1 MSYPGNPSL
10 GDEIQQ
16 KILSTFTQTLDL
28 AEEGRKE
35 EALLGCD
42 FIRRLDPLFEPAETL
57 LARLEGL
64 DGAVPVDDLRAL
76 MADQAEDH
84 EPDSTLAQVDELFA
98 GLDQGGDQGPSA
110 LELDAEDLELGGAN
124 IELGDAD
131 VQLDVSIPS
140 EGPVSSDKP
149 LEVDLDLSSF
159 GIETAPPAAQ
169 SAPTPLST
177 PAPDP
182 GSGPEA
188 APEPEPSPGSV
199 VESAPEPPPLPDDS
213 VPPGPEPE
221 AALDRES
228 EERVDQLLSEG
239 QAAFEAAEYQSA
251 IDSWS
256 RIFLIDIDHP
266 EANRRIELAR
276 KLKAE
281 IERKLEE
288 THHDAL
294 TALDDGELEVAADGF
309 RKVLSLQ
316 PTHLAAQEHLDRL
329 EAGEFVPEE
338 DSPEASQGTDIG
350 PTSDL
355 APIFSDSPEDD
366 YPEIDPAFEEMMP
379 PTAGGEPELA
389 PAEDSPRGKASRRPA
404 PRTVLVIAGL
414 VLVVA
419 VVAAWFLRSNWTR
432 FFPNAGEEVV
442 TAPQK
447 PKIDPIVR
455 AQGLHVAG
463 NTAMAISQLRRL
475 PPAHPQYAEAQA
487 LIAQWE
493 TVLEDD
499 ETVTGPSPEQLAVRD
514 GYVARAREAFANR
527 EFLTAEEFFVLAAQ
541 AAPLEEGSVALQTET
556 NERLKPLR
564 SEIEIFRQGEWSYA
578 LRSLWAKYESDPGNP
593 DVLRLMIDGYFNL
606 GVRDLQ
612 RGDPMSASENLS
624 EAASL
629 AGNDAEI
636 QRLLSF
642 SAVYMQRSPDLL
654 YRIFVKY
661 LPFR

>member
-10 GDEIQQ
+10 GAEIQQ
-16 KILSTFTQTLDL
+16 KILNTFAQTLDL

-42 FIRRLDPLFEPAETL
+42 FVRRLDPLFEPAKTL
-57 LARLEGL
+57 LARLEAQ
-64 DGAVPVDDLRAL
+64 DGVVPIDDLRAL
-76 MADQAEDH
+76 MADQAEDS
-84 EPDSTLAQVDELFA
+84 EPDSTSAQVDELFA
-98 GLDQGGDQGPSA
+98 GLDQGGEQGPTA
-110 LELDAEDLELGGAN
+110 FELGGEDLELGDSD

-140 EGPVSSDKP
+140 EGPASNDESLD
-149 LEVDLDLSSF
+149 VDLDLSSF
-159 GIETAPPAAQ
+159 GIETPPSTAQ
-169 SAPTPLST
+169 SPST
-177 PAPDP
+177 PVSTP
-182 GSGPEA
+182 
-188 APEPEPSPGSV
+188 APEPEPEPESETTPSPVTPSV
-199 VESAPEPPPLPDDS
+199 PEPPPQPDDTVS
-213 VPPGPEPE
+213 PGPEPA

-239 QAAFEAAEYQSA
+239 QAAFEGAEYQSA
-251 IDSWS
+251 IDAWS

-281 IERKLEE
+281 IERKVEE
-288 THHDAL
+288 TYHDAL
-294 TALDDGELEVAADGF
+294 SALDGGALEVAAEGF

-329 EAGEFVPEE
+329 AAGEFVPEE
-338 DSPEASQGTDIG
+338 DSPAASQDTDIG
-350 PTSDL
+350 PNSDL
-355 APIFSDSPEDD
+355 APDFGDIRQDDSPEV
-366 YPEIDPAFEEMMP
+366 DPAFEPMIP
-379 PTAGGEPELA
+379 PPPGTEPELA
-389 PAEDSPRGKASRRPA
+389 PAMDSPRATVSRRPA

-442 TAPQK
+442 TAPQQ

-455 AQGLHVAG
+455 AQGLHLAG

-493 TVLEDD
+493 TVVEEED
-499 ETVTGPSPEQLAVRD
+499 TVEGPSPEQLAVRD
-514 GYVARAREAFANR
+514 GYVARARRAFANR
-527 EFLTAEEFFVLAAQ
+527 EFLAAEEFFVLAAQ
-541 AAPLEEGSVALQTET
+541 AAPLDEGSAALQTET
-556 NERLKPLR
+556 SERLEPLR
-564 SEIEIFRQGEWSYA
+564 SELEIFRQGEWSYA
-578 LRSLWAKYESDPGNP
+578 LRSLWTKYEADPGNP

-629 AGNDAEI
+629 AGDDAEI

-642 SAVYMQRSPDLL
+642 AGVYMQRSPDLL